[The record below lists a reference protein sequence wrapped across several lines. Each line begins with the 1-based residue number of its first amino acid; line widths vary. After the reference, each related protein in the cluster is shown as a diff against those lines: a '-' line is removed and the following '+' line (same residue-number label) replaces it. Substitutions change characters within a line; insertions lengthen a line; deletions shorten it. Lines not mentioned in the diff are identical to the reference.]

1 MLRSPIRCN
10 WLSFCCAERVSETHR
25 RSTPM
30 SWPIHGILSAD
41 TVCSIGQ
48 YLLIL
53 SGSVY
58 LTWVGY
64 ILCTRYHRIAG
75 GFLAKTVVLNFLRT
89 RSCMNE
95 LISLTHMVH
104 CSYSVPAPDSSA
116 GVVYT
121 AAVIVPVSS
130 ESGADFIEVN
140 TC

>member
-64 ILCTRYHRIAG
+64 ILCTRYGIIIHAQFRFI
-75 GFLAKTVVLNFLRT
+75 
-89 RSCMNE
+89 
-95 LISLTHMVH
+95 
-104 CSYSVPAPDSSA
+104 D
-116 GVVYT
+116 
-121 AAVIVPVSS
+121 
-130 ESGADFIEVN
+130 SGALITTTWGRSAISFVQKFSATYMASEFIPSHTACTVDPIESRHHLPSY
-140 TC
+140 